1 MKKVFVDTS
10 GWLSILLKSDV
21 LNSRATKI
29 YSELLASD
37 TKLVTHEGVLF
48 EIGNALSSSKSRH
61 IVIKLKESIDKS
73 SRIEFVSLTTEM
85 TEEAWKLYQHRPDK
99 DWGIIDCISIV
110 LMKR

>member
-1 MKKVFVDTS
+1 MKKGLCRYFGLAVYF
-10 GWLSILLKSDV
+10 LKSDV

-61 IVIKLKESIDKS
+61 IVIKLKES
-73 SRIEFVSLTTEM
+73 
-85 TEEAWKLYQHRPDK
+85 K
-99 DWGIIDCISIV
+99 DWGIIDCISFV
-110 LMKR
+110 LMKRANISEALITDRHFEQAGFTKLL